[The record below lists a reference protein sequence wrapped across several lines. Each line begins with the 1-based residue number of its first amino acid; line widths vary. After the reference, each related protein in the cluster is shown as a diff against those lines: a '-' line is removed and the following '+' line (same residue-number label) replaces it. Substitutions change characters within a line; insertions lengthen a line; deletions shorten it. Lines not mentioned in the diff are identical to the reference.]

1 MLSNWRDKLKGEFLR
16 HVVTLFSGTL
26 AAQVFALAILPVL
39 GWYYTPEDFGVRG
52 VYMASLMIG
61 AIAING
67 GYEYAIMLPSDRRE
81 AASLFQLCIYL
92 TLGLSALLGMILW
105 LLGPLFWVFL
115 SVGEMTEWQWLLLL
129 SICIEGLN
137 QPLRIHLNRAKA
149 YRALS
154 ISKMIQPILG
164 GGAMVAGGFAGW
176 GLAGLLWGGFIGQI
190 GTFGYLVWAYRN
202 HRMGERWVDFSKIR
216 QVAIQYRDFPK
227 NNILSG
233 ILNTLSAQ
241 LPIYFLPGLYGKEV
255 AGYFHMA
262 QRALMMPFAIVGKSV
277 ADVFYQQAARAYEE
291 GTGKLSNMTRMT
303 AQILGLGGLVPTILI
318 MLLAP
323 TLVDWIFGEK
333 WLETGEMAV
342 WLMPWV
348 YITLL
353 TVPLS
358 FLIDIRRKLAFQL
371 RYNVVLFTLRL
382 AALVVGGEMLTYIGT
397 IQLYAAV
404 CTAMGA
410 ILIGYMLRLGYVW
423 EKGKSLNKS

>member
-1 MLSNWRDKLKGEFLR
+1 
-16 HVVTLFSGTL
+16 
-26 AAQVFALAILPVL
+26 
-39 GWYYTPEDFGVRG
+39 
-52 VYMASLMIG
+52 
-61 AIAING
+61 
-67 GYEYAIMLPSDRRE
+67 
-81 AASLFQLCIYL
+81 
-92 TLGLSALLGMILW
+92 
-105 LLGPLFWVFL
+105 
-115 SVGEMTEWQWLLLL
+115 
-129 SICIEGLN
+129 
-137 QPLRIHLNRAKA
+137 
-149 YRALS
+149 
-154 ISKMIQPILG
+154 
-164 GGAMVAGGFAGW
+164 
-176 GLAGLLWGGFIGQI
+176 
-190 GTFGYLVWAYRN
+190 
-202 HRMGERWVDFSKIR
+202 KIR

-291 GTGKLSNMTRMT
+291 GTEKLSNMTRMT

-410 ILIGYMLRLGYVW
+410 ILIGYMLRFGYVW
-423 EKGKSLNKS
+423 GKGKSLNKS